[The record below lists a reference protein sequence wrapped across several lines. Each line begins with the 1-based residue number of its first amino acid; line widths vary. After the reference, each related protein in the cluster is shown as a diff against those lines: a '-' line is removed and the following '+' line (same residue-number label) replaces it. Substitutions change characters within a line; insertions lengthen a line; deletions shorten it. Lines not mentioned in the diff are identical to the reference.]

1 MKTIALP
8 FICFLLTSCQ
18 SNEIANSKDVNPAA
32 IYTSY
37 NISYSEGDE
46 NVSCRA
52 SFRFGGSNGTTLVL
66 NSPTKVQLDGQTIKV
81 DSSRFSGAY
90 YQVGKSFSSF
100 KGEHVFTFFN
110 ANNSTMKEAF
120 TFRPFALAKSI
131 PASVSK
137 KGFSLSFNDLDN
149 NSKIKISISD
159 TSAQTNDIN
168 REFSIQNNEAAI
180 FSDELKLLKNGP
192 LEINISMFSKK
203 ALQQSTPEGGEIIMS
218 YSLNV
223 RKTNLKN

>member
-1 MKTIALP
+1 MKPITLSSL
-8 FICFLLTSCQ
+8 CFLFASCQ

-37 NISYSEGDE
+37 NVSYTEGDE

-66 NSPTKVQLDGQTIKV
+66 NSPTKVQLDGQTLKV

-90 YQVGKSFSSF
+90 YQVEKPFSSF
-100 KGEHVFTFFN
+100 KGEHAFTFFN

-120 TFRPFALAKSI
+120 TFSPFVLAKPVPTTI
-131 PASVSK
+131 SK
-137 KGFSLSFNDLDN
+137 KGLSLSFNGLN
-149 NSKIKISISD
+149 NGNKIKITISD
-159 TSAQTNDIN
+159 TSAKTNDIN
-168 REFSIQNNEAAI
+168 REFIIQNNQTAVLP
-180 FSDELKLLKNGP
+180 DELKLLKNGP
-192 LEINISMFSKK
+192 LEINISKFTKK
-203 ALQQSTPEGGEIIMS
+203 PLLESTPEGGEIIMS